1 MPWSV
6 LTNLIH
12 LQSSSFRGQLTVP
25 LKGCTVCP
33 GPTYRD
39 LPRVLFHLNYLEV
52 EGLGPLRREPDFIRK
67 ASVRSSSG
75 MLVSGSASS
84 R

>member
-1 MPWSV
+1 MPRSV
-6 LTNLIH
+6 LANLIH
-12 LQSSSFRGQLTVP
+12 PQSSSFRGQLTVL
-25 LKGCTVCP
+25 LKGCTTCP
-33 GPTYRD
+33 GLTHGD
-39 LPRVLFHLNYLEV
+39 LPRVLFHLNYFKI
-52 EGLGPLRREPDFIRK
+52 EGRGPLRREPDFIRK